1 MQVLSGVLKRKLT
14 IDFSCVRGKVIFIA
28 SSPTD
33 VHTEVEK
40 SNKIT
45 EIDRK
50 FTPLSQFIIVK

>member
-14 IDFSCVRGKVIFIA
+14 RDFSRVRGKVIFIA

-50 FTPLSQFIIVK
+50 FTPL